1 MFKVAIDGPSGAGKS
16 TISRAAAMKLG
27 LVYIDT
33 GAMYRAAALFCLRQG
48 IDIKKDPDGAAAAV
62 DTIRIDIDYKEDG
75 QHIYLNGED
84 VSEEIRTPEVSM
96 GASNVSAIGEVREKL
111 VSLQQSLA
119 SSKNVIMDGR
129 DIGTKVLPDAQV
141 KIFLTASVEDR
152 AERRFNELAA
162 KGKSVTFE
170 AVLKDIVKRDKNDE
184 TRAVSPL
191 KPAQDSILL
200 DTSGC
205 TFEEALQAVLDIIE
219 QKYNS

>member
-62 DTIRIDIDYKEDG
+62 DTIRIDIDYQEDG

-170 AVLKDIVKRDKNDE
+170 AVLKDIIKRDKNDE

-205 TFEEALQAVLDIIE
+205 TFEEALQAILDIIE

>member
-62 DTIRIDIDYKEDG
+62 DTIRIDIDYQEDG